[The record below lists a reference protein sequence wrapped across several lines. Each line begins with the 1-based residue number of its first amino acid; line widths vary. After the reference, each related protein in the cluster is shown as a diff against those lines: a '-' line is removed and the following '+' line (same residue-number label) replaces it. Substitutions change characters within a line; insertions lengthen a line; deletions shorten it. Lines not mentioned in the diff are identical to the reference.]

1 MSLQAAGAPSAEPDV
16 IELAAM
22 SKRKPDEILT
32 ILNRDSRLTAEQ
44 IARMTGRS
52 VDDVSAAI
60 KQYEDE
66 GVIKRY
72 KAIIDWEKA
81 GLEQTFAFIDVKVA
95 PAREVGFDAVA
106 NRIARFPEVISVWLV
121 SGNNDLRVMVQGE
134 DLRDLGRFVAEK
146 LATIDGVRGTETHFM
161 MRRYKEDN
169 DHFIDSDEDN
179 RLLVTP

>member
-1 MSLQAAGAPSAEPDV
+1 MSN
-16 IELAAM
+16 
-22 SKRKPDEILT
+22 RKPDEILT

-44 IARMTGRS
+44 IAKMTGRS
-52 VDDVSAAI
+52 TADVSAAI
-60 KQYEDE
+60 EKYEKD

-81 GLEQTFAFIDVKVA
+81 GLETTFAFIDVKVA

-106 NRIARFPEVISVWLV
+106 NRISRFPEVISVWLV
-121 SGNNDLRVMVQGE
+121 SGNNDLRVLVHGN

-169 DHFIDSDEDN
+169 DLFGVDSDEDN